1 MLVIS
6 IYREWILLIVVISIS
21 KGTIPN
27 WLLILEDEYQLDV
40 SSYPERIELKKSINQ
55 IRLKELCQ
63 TLRIYGY
70 LYKDPLKTF
79 LKGDDAYEI

>member
-6 IYREWILLIVVISIS
+6 IYREWILLIVVISTARSQIR
-21 KGTIPN
+21 N

-55 IRLKELCQ
+55 IRLRELCQ

-70 LYKDPLKTF
+70 LYTDPLKAF
-79 LKGDDAYEI
+79 LKGESAREV